1 MQGVLE
7 HLCQDFYLN
16 RNHRER
22 VTTNALPPNIPLLY
36 YRCDLDSPPFPLD
49 SVRTRRSAVGDFLED
64 PNLCFSL
71 RENDTQQQLLCNDH
85 RNKFN
90 VNPFGLRFGKR
101 YNRASIYRRALQ
113 RARTSRFSPPTL
125 FPRQLEMLT

>member
-1 MQGVLE
+1 MKFAVVVMMCGLIFGEDARCLGAALSGFLPEQESQG
-7 HLCQDFYLN
+7 
-16 RNHRER
+16 
-22 VTTNALPPNIPLLY
+22 T
-36 YRCDLDSPPFPLD
+36 D
-49 SVRTRRSAVGDFLED
+49 SVRSRRSAVGDFLED

-101 YNRASIYRRALQ
+101 YNHPFIYRRALQ
-113 RARTSRFSPPTL
+113 RARTNRFSPPTL
-125 FPRQLEMLT
+125 FPRQLEVLT